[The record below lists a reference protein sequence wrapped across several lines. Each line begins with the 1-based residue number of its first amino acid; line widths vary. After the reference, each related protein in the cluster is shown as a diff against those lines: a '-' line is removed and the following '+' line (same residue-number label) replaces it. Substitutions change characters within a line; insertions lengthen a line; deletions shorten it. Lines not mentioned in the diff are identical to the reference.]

1 MVSLRSRETA
11 LDGKPH
17 DHPYAQANGEYK
29 RVGTVMY
36 VCVNTHIHH
45 TYITHTSHAWA
56 HVYCDAFGR
65 QGVH

>member
-1 MVSLRSRETA
+1 VSLRSRETA

-36 VCVNTHIHH
+36 VCVYTHTSHIHH
-45 TYITHTSHAWA
+45 THITC
-56 HVYCDAFGR
+56 VGPR
-65 QGVH
+65 LL